1 MNASFLEKAKAFCVK
16 FCEPVMKASPYERS
30 KWLVLVTVFSVAC
43 FGAEYWFYKNYRIG
57 IDTQITKCIDATL
70 FVVDLHKTKPERD
83 KIFAFTAQGLEPIIK
98 DGRRLAKY
106 VRGMP
111 GDKVTITPDE
121 KIYINDK
128 LIASGMAHLH
138 GAKPKDMRKFFG
150 SRVLK
155 DDEYWVMGT
164 LPMSFDSR
172 YYGPIKGT
180 QIEGRAYE
188 IF

>member
-1 MNASFLEKAKAFCVK
+1 MSSLIEKTKAFAAK
-16 FCEPVMKASPYERS
+16 FCEPLIKATPYERS
-30 KWLVLVTVFSVAC
+30 KWLVLTCVFASACVA
-43 FGAEYWFYKNYRIG
+43 GEYFFYTHYRVG
-57 IDTQITKCIDATL
+57 IDTQKIRCLDEQL
-70 FVVDLHKTKPERD
+70 FIVDLKKTDPVKD
-83 KIFAFTAQGLEPIIK
+83 KIFAITAEGIEPIIK
-98 DGRRLAKY
+98 DGTRMAKY
-106 VRGMP
+106 IRGVP

-150 SRVLK
+150 SRVLG

-164 LPMSFDSR
+164 RPMSFDSR
-172 YYGPIKGT
+172 YYGPVHRT
-180 QIEGRAYE
+180 QIEGRAYA